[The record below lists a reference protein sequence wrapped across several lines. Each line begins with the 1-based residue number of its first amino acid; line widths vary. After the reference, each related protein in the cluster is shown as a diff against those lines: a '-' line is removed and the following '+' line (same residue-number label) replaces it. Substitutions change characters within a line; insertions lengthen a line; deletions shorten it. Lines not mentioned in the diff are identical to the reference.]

1 MGKIQRRSLEGKGVR
16 EIDEIVEEVTR
27 IVTEALDKY
36 TPRIKSRT
44 LPHPEIDEE
53 IKSKTKEVGK
63 IKNLLANGIYFREN
77 KRTLI
82 RLRTELREKWKE
94 KRDHE

>member
-1 MGKIQRRSLEGKGVR
+1 M
-16 EIDEIVEEVTR
+16 
-27 IVTEALDKY
+27 
-36 TPRIKSRT
+36 
-44 LPHPEIDEE
+44 
-53 IKSKTKEVGK
+53 GK

-94 KRDHE
+94 KRDHEGELVKRADFGDKSLKILERGWQNDE